1 MNELVVVPHTH
12 WDREWYQPFQRFR
25 LRLVTVLDRVLAQL
39 AADPRARFTL
49 DGQTAAIDDYLEIRP
64 EQEALVRS
72 LVARGQLALGPWRVL
87 ADSFLCSGENL
98 VRNLEMGLRR
108 ADELGGAMRVGYLPD
123 QFGHAAQ
130 LPQILR
136 LAGIEHACVWRGVPE
151 AVRTTEFWWQ
161 APDGTAIRTRYLP
174 EGGYGGAAGVFGAAD
189 PAVVHQRAQEH
200 ARALRRW
207 QPEGPLLGMYGTDHS
222 APVDGLTDLVAGASG
237 RPGGV
242 RVRLATLA
250 EFFEGAQDSGQVA
263 VHDGSGVAV
272 GASTAVGA
280 SPAVGATSA
289 VSASPAVGATSAV
302 GASPAVGASLA
313 VDASPAVDAT
323 SAVGASP
330 AVGATP
336 AVSASPMAETSLA
349 AGAEAGASAGTASVI
364 AADASAGAGASSG
377 TIPTTIAGELRSHA
391 RANIL
396 PGVLSSRIG
405 LKQALSRA
413 ERLVERYAEP
423 VAALYGVRAACQ
435 PFLDLAWRRLVD
447 SSCHDSVT
455 GCGVDATADQ
465 VAARIAEADD
475 LGRGVVDLVLG
486 AVAESVPDGG
496 HLLFNPS
503 PWRRDEVVS
512 LDIPAGHVL
521 KTAAGDRVPQQV
533 LDTVE
538 ETFADEVVPPAGFD
552 RFLRKIHGRELYG
565 RQIAAWRV
573 DPGTATVSF
582 ELATSSELV
591 FDVADVRAAVA
602 VAGPA
607 VEAWCVK
614 VRIQPRATVAALV
627 TVGPLALTAVTAA
640 VTDTAPAP
648 ALKNIAAGRRALSDL
663 DNGLVHVALRPDGL
677 FDVLAG
683 DGTHAAGLGLVV
695 DGGDLGD
702 EYNYAP
708 PGRDRLV
715 RSPDE
720 IWNRV
725 RWSGPLTGALE
736 SVRWFNWPTHALPA
750 ERAET
755 AETTTSTTPTTFT
768 TPTTPTASTSEQAP
782 STRSETSHT
791 TELTTRIELRHGEP
805 FVRLTIAFDN
815 QSDDHRVRLHL
826 PLPRRATHSHA
837 EGQFA
842 VVNRPLHAE
851 GGFGERPVPTFP
863 AHGWVAA
870 GGLAVLL
877 DHVTEYELVDDGH
890 TLALTLLRSVGLL
903 SRNDNAWREEPAG
916 PQLATPGAQCRGPR
930 TVELG
935 LYLYAGQWHESGL
948 LDAAERY
955 RHPFTT
961 VAGRHQDPKKVPE
974 IPHGGTEISG
984 NGVVLSSCRDTGAA
998 SPELRLVALTPTA
1011 TTATIRTTHHSHTMP
1026 MRPWQVATTTA
1037 SGASES

>member
-25 LRLVTVLDRVLAQL
+25 LRLVTVLDRLLAQL
-39 AADPRARFTL
+39 AADQRARFTL

-161 APDGTAIRTRYLP
+161 APEGTAIRTRYLP
-174 EGGYGGAAGVFGAAD
+174 EGGYGGAAGVFGATD
-189 PAVVHQRAQEH
+189 SSVVHQRAEEH

-222 APVDGLTDLVAGASG
+222 APVDGLADLVAGASG

-250 EFFEGAQDSGQVA
+250 EFFEGARDSGQVA
-263 VHDGSGVAV
+263 VR
-272 GASTAVGA
+272 
-280 SPAVGATSA
+280 
-289 VSASPAVGATSAV
+289 
-302 GASPAVGASLA
+302 
-313 VDASPAVDAT
+313 
-323 SAVGASP
+323 
-330 AVGATP
+330 
-336 AVSASPMAETSLA
+336 
-349 AGAEAGASAGTASVI
+349 
-364 AADASAGAGASSG
+364 ADASAGAGASSG
-377 TIPTTIAGELRSHA
+377 TVPTTIAGELRSHA

-423 VAALYGVRAACQ
+423 VAALYGARAACQ

-503 PWRRDEVVS
+503 PWRRDEVVW

-521 KTAAGDRVPQQV
+521 KTSAGDRVPQQV
-533 LDTVE
+533 LDTTE
-538 ETFADEVVPPAGFD
+538 ETFADEAVPPAGFD

-565 RQIAAWRV
+565 RQIAAWHV
-573 DPGTATVSF
+573 DPGAATVAF

-602 VAGPA
+602 GTA
-607 VEAWCVK
+607 VQAWCVK
-614 VRIQPRATVAALV
+614 VRIQPRAIVAALV

-640 VTDTAPAP
+640 VADTAPAP

-683 DGTHAAGLGLVV
+683 DGTHAAGLGLIV

-725 RWSGPLTGALE
+725 RWNGPLTGALE

-750 ERAET
+750 GRAET
-755 AETTTSTTPTTFT
+755 AATTTFT
-768 TPTTPTASTSEQAP
+768 TPTPEQAP
-782 STRSETSHT
+782 GTRSETSHT

-842 VVNRPLHAE
+842 VVDRPLHAE

-961 VAGRHQDPKKVPE
+961 VAGRDQDPKKVPE
-974 IPHGGTEISG
+974 IPHGGMEIAG

-1011 TTATIRTTHHSHTMP
+1011 TTATIRTTHHDHNENHTHAHTMP

-1037 SGASES
+1037 TGASESQN

>member
-25 LRLVTVLDRVLAQL
+25 LRLVTVLDRLLAQL
-39 AADPRARFTL
+39 SADPRARFTL

-72 LVARGQLALGPWRVL
+72 LVASGQLALGPWRVL

-98 VRNLEMGLRR
+98 LRNLEIGLHR
-108 ADELGGAMRVGYLPD
+108 ADTLGGAMRVGYLPD

-136 LAGIEHACVWRGVPE
+136 LAGIERACVWRGVPD
-151 AVRTTEFWWQ
+151 AVRTTEFRWE
-161 APDGTAIRTRYLP
+161 APDGTVVRTRYLP
-174 EGGYGGAAGVFGAAD
+174 EGGYGGAAGVFGEAD
-189 PAVVHQRAQEH
+189 AAVVRQRAAEH
-200 ARALRRW
+200 VRALRRW
-207 QPEGPLLGMYGTDHS
+207 QPDGPLLGMYGTDHS
-222 APVDGLTDLVAGASG
+222 APVEGLADLVAGASG
-237 RPGGV
+237 APGET

-250 EFFEGAQDSGQVA
+250 EFF
-263 VHDGSGVAV
+263 DGL
-272 GASTAVGA
+272 
-280 SPAVGATSA
+280 PAC
-289 VSASPAVGATSAV
+289 
-302 GASPAVGASLA
+302 
-313 VDASPAVDAT
+313 D
-323 SAVGASP
+323 
-330 AVGATP
+330 
-336 AVSASPMAETSLA
+336 A
-349 AGAEAGASAGTASVI
+349 AGAAS
-364 AADASAGAGASSG
+364 
-377 TIPTTIAGELRSHA
+377 PTTIRGELRSHA

-423 VAALYGVRAACQ
+423 VAALYGARSACR

-475 LGRGVVDLVLG
+475 LGRGIVELVLG
-486 AVAESVPDGG
+486 PVAQTVPDGG

-503 PWRRDEVVS
+503 PRQRDEVVT
-512 LDIPAGHVL
+512 LDVPAGHVV
-521 KTAAGDRVPQQV
+521 KTASGEQVAQQV
-533 LDTVE
+533 LETVE
-538 ETFADEVVPPAGFD
+538 ETFADEFVPPAEFD

-573 DPGTATVSF
+573 DPEAATVTF
-582 ELATSSELV
+582 ELAATSELV
-591 FDVADVRAAVA
+591 FDVADVRAATA
-602 VAGPA
+602 AATG
-607 VEAWCVK
+607 VEEWCVK

-627 TVGPLALTAVTAA
+627 TVGPLGLAA
-640 VTDTAPAP
+640 VTSAVAEPAP
-648 ALKNIAAGRRALSDL
+648 ARTLKNIAAGRRALSDL

-677 FDVLAG
+677 FDVLAA
-683 DGTHAAGLGLVV
+683 DGTHAAGLGLIV

-708 PGRDRLV
+708 PERDRLV

-725 RWSGPLTGALE
+725 RWSGPLTGSLE
-736 SVRWFNWPTHALPA
+736 SARWFNWPTHAVPGALTEGEDTRA
-750 ERAET
+750 QSTRAEAT
-755 AETTTSTTPTTFT
+755 
-768 TPTTPTASTSEQAP
+768 
-782 STRSETSHT
+782 HT

-815 QSDDHRVRLHL
+815 QSDYHRVLLHL
-826 PLPRRATHSHA
+826 PLPLRATHSHA

-842 VVNRPLHAE
+842 VVERPLHAE

-863 AHGWVAA
+863 AYGWVAA

-877 DHVTEYELVDDGH
+877 DHVSEYELVDDGH

-903 SRNDNAWREEPAG
+903 SRNDHAWREEPAG
-916 PQLATPGAQCRGPR
+916 PQLATPGAQCRGMR
-930 TVELG
+930 TVDLG
-935 LYLYAGQWHESGL
+935 LYLYAGEWHGSGL

-955 RHPFTT
+955 RHPFTAL
-961 VAGRHQDPKKVPE
+961 AGRGQDSNKLPV
-974 IPHGGTEISG
+974 IPRGGAEVSG
-984 NGVVLSSCRDTGAA
+984 HGVVLSSCRDTGAED
-998 SPELRLVALTPTA
+998 PEVRLVALTPEP
-1011 TTATIRTTHHSHTMP
+1011 TTATIRTTHDHSDHTMT
-1026 MRPWQVATTTA
+1026 MRPWQVAATIARGA
-1037 SGASES
+1037 SGK